1 MYMWY
6 RSYSCVYCTCE
17 GWPACWNLVPALDH
31 EAVHAAGAVLGTG
44 QQLPRADHLYHLL
57 VGVAVVW
64 LHTRNNI
71 SSENRDILDLVLGTG
86 QQLPRADH
94 LYHLLVGVAVVRLHT
109 RNNIVAGEN
118 RDILDLVINHIHVI
132 IMITSLISDQ
142 LNQQQ
147 CSYIFNQNNDYDCV
161 AGQSKKQLLKTQRI
175 H

>member
-6 RSYSCVYCTCE
+6 RSFSCVYCTCE

-71 SSENRDILDLVLGTG
+71 SGENRDILDLVLGTG
-86 QQLPRADH
+86 QQLPRPDH

-109 RNNIVAGEN
+109 RNNTVK
-118 RDILDLVINHIHVI
+118 DH
-132 IMITSLISDQ
+132 TSAT
-142 LNQQQ
+142 
-147 CSYIFNQNNDYDCV
+147 F
-161 AGQSKKQLLKTQRI
+161 
-175 H
+175 